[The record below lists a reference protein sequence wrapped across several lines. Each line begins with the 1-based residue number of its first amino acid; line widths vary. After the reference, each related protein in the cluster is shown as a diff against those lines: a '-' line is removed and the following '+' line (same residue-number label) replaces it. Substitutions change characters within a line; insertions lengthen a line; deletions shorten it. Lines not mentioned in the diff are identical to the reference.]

1 MMALKYRWAKEILT
15 SALRTFRV
23 VSVVG
28 ARQSGKTTLVR
39 YECPVPSQF
48 RSLDIEASLKAA
60 LDDPAFFVERKDDKS
75 LVIDEIQKAPLL
87 IGEIKVKV
95 DENPQKG
102 QYILTGSSDF
112 RKLPQANESLAGRV
126 GFVRVR
132 NFTEAEFRGKRALL
146 LERLFRE
153 DIPQSCSPEDCNK
166 RLILTLAEKGGF
178 FEPQELSAKE
188 RRNWYRSYIDQQIL
202 LDMRNLW
209 ATKRSDT
216 VKDCL
221 EYLAAYSSKLF
232 STRSV
237 SSQFDVSF
245 VTIEKYLSAIEAMF
259 LVDRV
264 RAWTKKDYD
273 RPGKKPKFFMT
284 DTGLMCSLLG
294 IVNAAQR
301 IDDAEFSQNEGGKLV
316 ETWAYNQ
323 LASEVDLHPF
333 WEIFHLRT
341 KGHEIDFLI
350 EDGKRN
356 YLAIDVKSSQRVNS
370 DDFKHIRW
378 LQELEGLE
386 RCIGIVLYSGHEV
399 LSFGKRC
406 YAIPFA
412 ALWLS

>member
-1 MMALKYRWAKEILT
+1 MALKHRWAKDLLT

-39 YECPVPSQF
+39 YECPIPSEF
-48 RSLDIEASLKAA
+48 RSLDIGATHKAA
-60 LDDPAFFVERKDDKS
+60 LDDPAFFVERKVGKS

-112 RKLPQANESLAGRV
+112 RKLPQANESLAGRI

-132 NFTEAEFRGKRALL
+132 NFTESEFRGKQATL

-153 DIPQSCSPEDCNK
+153 DIPESCSPEDCNK
-166 RLILTLAEKGGF
+166 RLILSLTEKGGF
-178 FEPQELSAKE
+178 FEPQDLSAE
-188 RRNWYRSYIDQQIL
+188 DRRNWYSSYINQQIL
-202 LDMRNLW
+202 LDIRNLW
-209 ATKRSDT
+209 GTKSSDT
-216 VKDCL
+216 IKDCL
-221 EYLAAYSSKLF
+221 VHLAAYSSKLF
-232 STRSV
+232 TARSISRQFNV
-237 SSQFDVSF
+237 SWI
-245 VTIEKYLSAIEAMF
+245 TIEKYLSAIEAMF

-264 RAWTKKDYD
+264 PAWAKKDYD
-273 RPGKKPKFFMT
+273 RPGKRSKFFMT

-301 IDDAEFSQNEGGKLV
+301 IEDTEFSQNEGGKLV

-323 LASEVDLHPF
+323 LAPEVDLHPL
-333 WEIFHLRT
+333 WEMFHLRT
-341 KGHEIDFLI
+341 KAHEIDFLI
-350 EDGKRN
+350 EDGERN

-378 LQELEGLE
+378 FQELEGRE
-386 RCIGIVLYSGHEV
+386 HCIGIILYSGHEV

-412 ALWLS
+412 ALWMG

>member
-1 MMALKYRWAKEILT
+1 MALKHRWAKDLLT

-39 YECPVPSQF
+39 YECPIPSEF
-48 RSLDIEASLKAA
+48 RSLDIGATHKAA
-60 LDDPAFFVERKDDKS
+60 LDDPAFFVERKAGKS

-112 RKLPQANESLAGRV
+112 RKLPQANESLAGRI

-132 NFTEAEFRGKRALL
+132 NFTESEFRGKQATL

-153 DIPQSCSPEDCNK
+153 DIPESCSPEDCNK
-166 RLILTLAEKGGF
+166 RLILSLTEKGGF
-178 FEPQELSAKE
+178 FEPQELSAE
-188 RRNWYRSYIDQQIL
+188 DRRNWYRSYIDQQIL

-209 ATKRSDT
+209 GTRSSDT
-216 VKDCL
+216 IKDCFD
-221 EYLAAYSSKLF
+221 YLAAYSSKLLTTQSISGLF
-232 STRSV
+232 NV
-237 SSQFDVSF
+237 SWP
-245 VTIEKYLSAIEAMF
+245 TIEKYLSAIEAMF

-264 RAWTKKDYD
+264 PAWTKKDYD
-273 RPGKKPKFFMT
+273 RPGKKPKLFMT

-294 IVNAAQR
+294 IVNTAQR
-301 IDDAEFSQNEGGKLV
+301 IEDLDFSQNEGGKLV

-323 LASEVDLHPF
+323 LASEVDLHPL
-333 WEIFHLRT
+333 WAMFHLRT
-341 KGHEIDFLI
+341 KAHEIDFLI
-350 EDGKRN
+350 EDGERN

-378 LQELEGLE
+378 FQELEGLE
-386 RCIGIVLYSGHEV
+386 HCIGIVLYSGNEV

-412 ALWLS
+412 ALWMG